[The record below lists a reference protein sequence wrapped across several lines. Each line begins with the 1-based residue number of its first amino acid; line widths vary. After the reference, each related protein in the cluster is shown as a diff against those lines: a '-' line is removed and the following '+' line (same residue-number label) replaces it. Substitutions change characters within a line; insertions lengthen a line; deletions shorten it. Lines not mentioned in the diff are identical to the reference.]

1 MPPRPLRLCYAKA
14 TTTPLIAPKDS
25 NLTALCIATHPPP
38 AAENIAP
45 FTELTLDYGA
55 AYVSGWPGGCKCG
68 AVNCVSKLP
77 AQQPAA
83 REAAAGEQQE
93 QQQEQP
99 EAGGNGSEE
108 DSGGEEEGEEEE
120 GSDAE

>member
-1 MPPRPLRLCYAKA
+1 MQTIP
-14 TTTPLIAPKDS
+14 IS
-25 NLTALCIATHPPP
+25 

-45 FTELTLDYGA
+45 LTELALDYGA

-83 REAAAGEQQE
+83 GEAAAGEQQ
-93 QQQEQP
+93 QQQEQA
-99 EAGGNGSEE
+99 EAGGSASDE
-108 DSGGEEEGEEEE
+108 DSGEEEE
-120 GSDAE
+120 REGEDGSDAE